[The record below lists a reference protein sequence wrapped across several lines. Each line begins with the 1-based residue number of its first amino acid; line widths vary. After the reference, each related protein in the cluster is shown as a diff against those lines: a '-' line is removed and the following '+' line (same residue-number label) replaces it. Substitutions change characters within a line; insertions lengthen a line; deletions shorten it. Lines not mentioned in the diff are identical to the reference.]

1 LDGEPRKET
10 TLKPATSTT
19 RKNRKQYRVIAT
31 RVFNLWEKEALA
43 TYTSDYRSLRRSV
56 RLFVRDVRAGGAYTR
71 VYVAIVREAIQ

>member
-1 LDGEPRKET
+1 MET
-10 TLKPATSTT
+10 TLKPATSKT

-43 TYTSDYRSLRRSV
+43 TYTCDYRAVGRSV
-56 RLFVRDVRAGGAYTR
+56 RLFVRDVRAGGTYTR